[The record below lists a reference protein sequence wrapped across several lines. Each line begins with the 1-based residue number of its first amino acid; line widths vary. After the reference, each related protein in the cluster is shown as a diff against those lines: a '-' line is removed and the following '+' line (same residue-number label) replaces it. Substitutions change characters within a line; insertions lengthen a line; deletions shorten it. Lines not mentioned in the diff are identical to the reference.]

1 MKNGL
6 LMKKRDEKPD
16 ASNLDVFDYDL
27 GVLLLNLQAD
37 FWDLVTQV
45 WPLMQFYS
53 S

>member
-16 ASNLDVFDYDL
+16 ASKLDVFDYDL
-27 GVLLLNLQAD
+27 GVLLLNFQAD

-45 WPLMQFYS
+45 WPLMQLYS